1 MMENRR
7 MDYNEIRQR
16 YALGCQ
22 SPNALFFGGGG
33 RRMHFVMY
41 AFNTH
46 VEVLHNVTPIET
58 VGQSAQCCEKPQIV
72 LCQWD
77 FNLEEY

>member
-1 MMENRR
+1 
-7 MDYNEIRQR
+7 
-16 YALGCQ
+16 
-22 SPNALFFGGGG
+22 
-33 RRMHFVMY
+33 MHFVMY

-46 VEVLHNVTPIET
+46 VGVRHNVTPIEP

-77 FNLEEY
+77 FYEIMRF